1 MAEELQQ
8 DIYNSAIADAPVEET
23 PVEAPV
29 EAPAEAAPEQTP
41 AETPSERP
49 RDEFGRF
56 AKTETP
62 EPKPE
67 TRPEP
72 VEHRIP
78 LAELLNEREKRQS
91 EQRRAEMLMRE
102 LEQLKQQVQ
111 APPPQPVPDQFQ
123 NPDAY
128 NEYWAAQLNAIREE
142 HQASLRNM
150 KAEWS
155 MHTAHREHKEVFE
168 QAYQA
173 VMDRAAEGDRTVAQM
188 VANAPDPGQAM
199 VNWYKREQTMKVV
212 GDNPQAYVQKALEE
226 ALENPEFL
234 AKALEKAKGIA
245 AKSPTQVSLPP
256 SLNKATSSGKPLD
269 TTIMSDAQLYQH
281 SIGR

>member
-1 MAEELQQ
+1 MAEEQQ
-8 DIYNSAIADAPVEET
+8 DIYDSAIADAPVEET

-41 AETPSERP
+41 VETPAERL
-49 RDEFGRF
+49 RDEYGRF
-56 AKTETP
+56 AAKVETP

-67 TRPEP
+67 ARPEP

-102 LEQLKQQVQ
+102 LEQLKQQLQ
-111 APPPQPVPDQFQ
+111 APKSPPPDQFQ
-123 NPDAY
+123 HPEEYNAYWQSEIDALRH
-128 NEYWAAQLNAIREE
+128 E
-142 HQASLRNM
+142 QAMALRNAS
-150 KAEWS
+150 AEFS
-155 MHTAHREHKEVFE
+155 MRIAHREHKGVFE
-168 QAYQA
+168 EAYQA
-173 VMDRAAEGDRTVAQM
+173 VMNRAAEGDRSVAQM
-188 VANAPDPGQAM
+188 VANAPDPGEAM
-199 VNWYKREQTMKVV
+199 VNWYKRESTLQTV
-212 GDNPQAYVQKALEE
+212 GNDPQAFAAKLLEE
-226 ALENPEFL
+226 ALDNPEFL

-256 SLNKATSSGKPLD
+256 SLNKATSSGRPID
-269 TTIMSDAQLYQH
+269 TSVMSDAQLYQH